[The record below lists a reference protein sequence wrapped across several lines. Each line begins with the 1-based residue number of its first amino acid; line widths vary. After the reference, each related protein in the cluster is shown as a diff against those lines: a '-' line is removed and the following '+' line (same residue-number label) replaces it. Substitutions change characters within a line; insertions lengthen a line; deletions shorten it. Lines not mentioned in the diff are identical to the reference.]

1 MDAAQRKFSN
11 GVWEKALLYW
21 VPVLIYA
28 ATIFYLSSLPKPHEQ
43 LPEFLRD
50 LSDKFLHLLEY
61 GILGALWYR
70 AFRWA
75 SGPRIAASAVLLAMV
90 AGSIYGITDEVH
102 QAFVPMR
109 TASLLDWIADTL
121 GSAIGARG
129 LSWIEQCRRD
139 QVSGRS
145 VDQTTPVS

>member
-1 MDAAQRKFSN
+1 MDAAQQKFSN
-11 GVWEKALLYW
+11 AVWEKALLYW
-21 VPVLIYA
+21 APVLIYA

-50 LSDKFLHLLEY
+50 LSDKFLHVVEY
-61 GILGALWYR
+61 GVLGALWYR

-75 SGPRIAASAVLLAMV
+75 SGPRIAASAVLLAIV

-109 TASLLDWIADTL
+109 TASPLDWMADTL
-121 GSAIGARG
+121 GSAIGACG
-129 LSWIEQCRRD
+129 LSWIEQRRRD
-139 QVSGRS
+139 QVSGRP
-145 VDQTTPVS
+145 VDQSPRVS